1 MQTTC
6 NRGYSL
12 EPRIHLVTIIPNLK
26 RETLPDVSTIM
37 QKNTWHPISFQNEYV
52 NLNGENPDALDG
64 EYYYYES
71 GSKEWMKN
79 KLIK

>member
-1 MQTTC
+1 MSQLFC
-6 NRGYSL
+6 KKS
-12 EPRIHLVTIIPNLK
+12 
-26 RETLPDVSTIM
+26 
-37 QKNTWHPISFQNEYV
+37 WHPISFQNDYV

-79 KLIK
+79 KLIITSNNTKFKH